1 MKAVVYDAPMQV
13 SLRELP
19 PPEGAGILVAVDACG
34 ICGTD
39 LTIYKGA
46 HPRAQGPLV
55 LGHEFV
61 GRIAEEGREMA
72 KGTRVTCYP
81 LLSCGT
87 CQTCLSGQPHICET
101 LRLYGIDTAGGM
113 AEMVRIPASELLPVA
128 GDIPDA
134 VAAQA
139 EPLAVCLHAARQ
151 AGFAAGDHI
160 AIIGAG
166 PIGTTLAAYLRRKG
180 AGSVALFDTNEA
192 RINQLVAAGFD
203 ARPASGEAYQAAL
216 AAQGRAGF
224 DRVFECAGAARA
236 VEDALRYT
244 RVGGTVA
251 IVSIHKGAQPVDLQL
266 LAFRELSIIGTRV
279 YTRADFAEAVA
290 MLAPMAAELGW
301 LAGEPC
307 TPEDAPALF
316 AALASG
322 QGPMKAIVH
331 FAKNDSGA

>member
-1 MKAVVYDAPMQV
+1 MKAVVYDGPMQV
-13 SLRELP
+13 AVKDLP
-19 PPEGAGILVAVDACG
+19 LPEGRGVLVAVDACG

-46 HPRAQGPLV
+46 HPRAKGPLV

-61 GRIAEEGREMA
+61 GRTTEDCAEFP
-72 KGTRVTCYP
+72 KGSRVTCYP
-81 LLSCGT
+81 LISCGE
-87 CQTCLSGQPHICET
+87 CQTCLSGQPHICEV

-113 AEMVRIPASELLPVA
+113 AEMVRIPASELLAVPESVS
-128 GDIPDA
+128 DA

-139 EPLAVCLHAARQ
+139 EPLAVCVHAARR
-151 AGFAAGDHI
+151 AGFAAGDHV

-166 PIGTTLAAYLRRKG
+166 PIGTTLAAYLRRMG

-192 RINQLVAAGFD
+192 RIAQLRDAGFD
-203 ARPASGEAYQAAL
+203 ARSAASESYEAAL

-244 RVGGTVA
+244 RVGGSVA

-266 LAFRELSIIGTRV
+266 LAFRELSVIGTRV

-290 MLAPMAAELGW
+290 MLAPMAEELGW
-301 LAGEPC
+301 LAGAPC
-307 TPEDAPALF
+307 LPEEAPALF
-316 AALASG
+316 EALTQG
-322 QGPMKAIVH
+322 RGPMKAIIH
-331 FAKNDSGA
+331 FARD

>member
-13 SLRELP
+13 SLKEVA

-46 HPRAQGPLV
+46 HPRAKGPLV

-61 GRIAEEGREMA
+61 GRIAEEGRELA
-72 KGTRVTCYP
+72 IGTRVTCYP
-81 LLSCGT
+81 LISCGS
-87 CQTCLSGQPHICET
+87 CQTCLSGQAHICET

-113 AEMVRIPASELLPVA
+113 AEMVRIPASELLVVPE
-128 GDIPDA
+128 DIPDA

-139 EPLAVCLHAARQ
+139 EPLAVCIHAARR
-151 AGFAAGDHI
+151 AGFGAGDHV

-166 PIGTTLAAYLRRKG
+166 PIGTTLAAYLRRAG
-180 AGSVALFDTNEA
+180 AGSVSLFDTNEA
-192 RINQLVAAGFD
+192 RIDQLVEAGFD
-203 ARPASGEAYQAAL
+203 ASSTAPESYAAAL
-216 AAQGRAGF
+216 AAHERAGF
-224 DRVFECAGAARA
+224 DRVFECAGAGPA
-236 VEDALRYT
+236 VTDALRAT

-266 LAFRELSIIGTRV
+266 LAFREISVIGTRV
-279 YTRADFAEAVA
+279 YTREDFAEAVA
-290 MLAPMAAELGW
+290 MLAPMAEELGW
-301 LAGEPC
+301 LAGQPC

-316 AALASG
+316 QALTEG
-322 QGPMKAIVH
+322 RGPMKAVVH
-331 FAKNDSGA
+331 FTR